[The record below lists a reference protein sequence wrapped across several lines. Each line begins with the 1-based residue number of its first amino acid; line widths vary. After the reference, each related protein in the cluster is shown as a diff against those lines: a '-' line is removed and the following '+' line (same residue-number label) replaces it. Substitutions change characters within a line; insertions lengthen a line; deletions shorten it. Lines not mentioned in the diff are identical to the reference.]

1 MAILHITEGQFD
13 LDLNLMKKAL
23 FSFDSTDTYQVIFRD
38 FRLPRLFMGII
49 AGSGLAISGLLMQT
63 LFNNPLAGPYILG
76 INSGASLFAAFSIM
90 TGVSFFTSQFGT
102 IASSLLGAFIFG
114 IIILSFSLF
123 VRSRISLLLIGVML
137 GSFSGALITVIQSMS
152 NAFQLKKFTIWTMG
166 SLQQVSFSDFPMII
180 FFYFIA
186 LFLLV
191 FTIKPLNT
199 LVIGEEAAGLLG
211 IPVKLVRIILIFITA
226 ILTGLITA
234 YCGPIAFVGL
244 AVPNLVKLLFKTQN
258 HSTLILGSFIFGI
271 LFMLFS
277 DWLVQ
282 FLWSEIH
289 LPLNAITSLIGAPF
303 VILLILRKLA

>member
-1 MAILHITEGQFD
+1 MKRNKLKLYFFIFLIPVMAILHITEGQFD

-123 VRSRISLLLIGVML
+123 VR
-137 GSFSGALITVIQSMS
+137 
-152 NAFQLKKFTIWTMG
+152 
-166 SLQQVSFSDFPMII
+166 
-180 FFYFIA
+180 
-186 LFLLV
+186 
-191 FTIKPLNT
+191 
-199 LVIGEEAAGLLG
+199 
-211 IPVKLVRIILIFITA
+211 
-226 ILTGLITA
+226 
-234 YCGPIAFVGL
+234 
-244 AVPNLVKLLFKTQN
+244 
-258 HSTLILGSFIFGI
+258 
-271 LFMLFS
+271 
-277 DWLVQ
+277 
-282 FLWSEIH
+282 
-289 LPLNAITSLIGAPF
+289 
-303 VILLILRKLA
+303 